1 VTARLYVYCV
11 GDELSGASFEGLAG
25 VGGARVSLLGLG
37 RLAAAVSA
45 AADEPVAVTEENL
58 AAHNR
63 VNAAAL
69 AGSTPLPFRFG
80 TLAARERLADYAA
93 SNEASLLAALARV
106 RGCVEMGVKLME
118 EARGAG
124 RGARGASEG
133 AASAGG
139 VQGVV
144 AAPPEGFDEAA
155 SLGAARDSLE
165 RGSLPRGEG
174 ARVGRGTAF
183 LLRKRRE
190 VMGEEDA
197 RRRAEGLA
205 AWLAAGV
212 GELARES
219 AVRVSPSEAIAV
231 RAAHLVERE
240 RVEEYRGRLR
250 ALRGGRAGLRLL
262 ASGPWPP
269 YSFSELRA

>member
-1 VTARLYVYCV
+1 MTARLYVYCV
-11 GDELSGASFEGLAG
+11 GDELSEASFEGVAG

-37 RLAAAVSA
+37 RLAAVVSA
-45 AADEPVAVTEENL
+45 AAGEPVAVTEENL

-80 TLAARERLADYAA
+80 TLAAGERLAAYAA
-93 SNEASLLAALARV
+93 SNEAALLAALARV

-118 EARGAG
+118 KAQGPRREAHDD
-124 RGARGASEG
+124 GASET
-133 AASAGG
+133 AADEA
-139 VQGVV
+139 QNV
-144 AAPPEGFDEAA
+144 AAA
-155 SLGAARDSLE
+155 SLGGVAEDASSGAGSPPLE
-165 RGSLPRGEG
+165 SGSLSLKEG

-190 VMGEEDA
+190 VLGEEDA
-197 RRRAEGLA
+197 RLRAEGLA

-212 GELARES
+212 EGLVRAS
-219 AVRVSPSEAIAV
+219 AVRVGPSEAIAV
-231 RAAHLVERE
+231 RAAHLVERV

-250 ALRGGRAGLRLL
+250 ALRDGRAGLRLL
-262 ASGPWPP
+262 TSGPWPP